1 MKTVW
6 ILAWLASLASTASST
21 TSSSSDSAVR
31 TLHHAD
37 TSQRSLKKRQLDFEG
52 GGGGVNQ
59 YVNGDEADYS
69 DDDTED
75 RVEERRDDW
84 NTVRSV
90 FHLLIQLEYF
100 CLSAL
105 LWYLSWCHAV
115 ETQFY

>member
-37 TSQRSLKKRQLDFEG
+37 TRQRSLKKRQLDFEG

-84 NTVRSV
+84 NTVRSD
-90 FHLLIQLEYF
+90 FHLRLEYF
-100 CLSAL
+100 CSSAL